1 MIIGVP
7 KEIKTEEKRVAMT
20 PEGVNALVAHGHKVI
35 VQKGAGVGSHMSD
48 KEYITAG
55 AGIAEGK
62 EEVWRD
68 AELILK
74 VKEPLQEEYGLLRED
89 QILFTY
95 LHLAASRELTETL
108 LQKRV
113 VGIAYET
120 IQLPD
125 GNLPLLAPMSE
136 VAGRLSIQVGA
147 WCLEVKNGG
156 SGILLSGVSGVA
168 PAKVVIIGAGIVGT
182 NACHLAV
189 GIGANV
195 VIMDVN
201 PARLR
206 YIQDIFHGAITTV
219 MSNRANIEE
228 QIISADLLIA
238 SILVPGARAP
248 QLIPA
253 DLVSRMKPG
262 SAIVDI
268 AIDQGGCCET
278 SRPTT
283 HDDPIYQSHGVVH
296 YCVANMPS
304 AVPRTS
310 TYALTNST
318 LHYVLDIAEKG
329 LWPAMKGSSALQKGL
344 NIFDGKVTHEGVA
357 RSFDLPCE
365 EVDLAAR

>member
-1 MIIGVP
+1 
-7 KEIKTEEKRVAMT
+7 MT
-20 PEGVNALVAHGHKVI
+20 DQAYEA
-35 VQKGAGVGSHMSD
+35 
-48 KEYITAG
+48 AG
-55 AGIAEGK
+55 ADIAK
-62 EEVWRD
+62 MSKEVWEQ
-68 AELILK
+68 AEMILK
-74 VKEPLQEEYGLLRED
+74 VKEPLPAEYGFLRKD
-89 QILFTY
+89 QIIFTY
-95 LHLAASRELTETL
+95 LHLAASRELTETML
-108 LQKRV
+108 EKKV

-156 SGILLSGVSGVA
+156 SGILLSGVSGVP
-168 PAKVVIIGAGIVGT
+168 PAKIVIIGAGIVGI
-182 NACHLAV
+182 NACHIAV

-219 MSNRANIEE
+219 MSNRANIED
-228 QIISADLLIA
+228 QIISADLLIG
-238 SILVPGARAP
+238 SVLVPGARAP

-253 DLVSRMKPG
+253 DLVKRMKPG
-262 SAIVDI
+262 SAVVDI

-283 HDDPIYQSHGVVH
+283 HDDPIYRTHEVVH

-318 LHYVLDIAEKG
+318 LHYVLDLAEKG
-329 LWPAMKGSSALQKGL
+329 LWPAMKEDTALQKGL
-344 NIFDGKVTHEGVA
+344 NIFDGRVTHQGVA

-365 EVDLAAR
+365 KVEF